1 MEKPINRDK
10 QIKLQSEETQL
21 VALATNPSRGK
32 FWQQVM
38 LAQGIGWVGALGIL
52 GSSIAWTQEQ
62 ASNPGGG
69 STIVEALPKAS
80 PIEPNLAAPRRAPAR
95 SGRRLRA
102 RMQRQRQ
109 RITSAVNN
117 NTYIDR
123 TDYSLGATR
132 RRSGRTDTYDAPS
145 SVVMTERT
153 TRRQT
158 TIARRQRAIEAGE
171 SVARVRTRVRSNLFR
186 RDSAS
191 ETQTDRSIEIPV
203 YRYRVGRISRRS
215 QITRRN
221 SQPTQFGRISRG
233 SQIARRREQ
242 QIQVDRISRRVQIAR
257 RAPQIQ
263 VDRIPR
269 RVQIARNSQP
279 THVERSTRRSQIARR
294 GQPEPERSNR
304 RSQIARIVQP
314 EPERSN
320 RRSQKARIGQPE
332 PERSARRSQIARSR
346 RPAQIPIEYVARTS
360 ASERIA
366 NTSSINHFRRR
377 SQTAWRSSHRGPEVA
392 AVGQIQIGSVTPNP
406 NSVRVR
412 HWNGIGTQ
420 TTLPQR
426 LAPQPIGSEQNSQPI
441 PPWPGLAYNTATS
454 KPQEYPRRPTLP
466 IIFPLSIPAQI
477 TSVFGWRIHP
487 ISGDLRFH
495 TGTDLGAPIGTPV
508 VAAYP
513 GRVALADTLSGYG
526 LTVII
531 QHNDGTQETR
541 YAHLSEV
548 YVEPGDFIEQGTT
561 IGRVGNTGTST
572 GPHLHFEIREQT
584 PEGWVAID
592 AGAQIESSLARLL
605 NTLQIAQSPQSET
618 TESTKLAQPKT
629 QLDNTELPEIIV
641 PNTPA
646 YFVPPLTGG

>member
-1 MEKPINRDK
+1 MEMEKPINRDK
-10 QIKLQSEETQL
+10 QIKLQSEENQL
-21 VALATNPSRGK
+21 VAIATNPSRGK
-32 FWQQVM
+32 FWQRV
-38 LAQGIGWVGALGIL
+38 LLVQGIGWVGAIGIL

-69 STIVEALPKAS
+69 STVVEALPKAS
-80 PIEPNLAAPRRAPAR
+80 PIEPNLEAPRRAPAR

-109 RITSAVNN
+109 RISSAVNN

-132 RRSGRTDTYDAPS
+132 RRSGPTDTYDAPS

-158 TIARRQRAIEAGE
+158 TITRRQRAIEAGE
-171 SVARVRTRVRSNLFR
+171 SVARVRTRVRNNPYRS
-186 RDSAS
+186 DSVAEVS
-191 ETQTDRSIEIPV
+191 SDRSIEIPV

-215 QITRRN
+215 QIARRH
-221 SQPTQFGRISRG
+221 SQPTQFERIS
-233 SQIARRREQ
+233 
-242 QIQVDRISRRVQIAR
+242 
-257 RAPQIQ
+257 
-263 VDRIPR
+263 
-269 RVQIARNSQP
+269 
-279 THVERSTRRSQIARR
+279 RRSQIARR
-294 GQPEPERSNR
+294 NSQPIQVQRIPRRVEIARNSQPSNLERSSRRSQMARIRQVEPERSSR
-304 RSQIARIVQP
+304 RSQMAQ
-314 EPERSN
+314 
-320 RRSQKARIGQPE
+320 
-332 PERSARRSQIARSR
+332 SR
-346 RPAQIPIEYVARTS
+346 RPAQIPIEYVASTS
-360 ASERIA
+360 VRDMPTARERRDRIA
-366 NTSSINHFRRR
+366 NTSSINNFRRR
-377 SQTAWRSSHRGPEVA
+377 SQTAWRSRRRGVEVA
-392 AVGQIQIGSVTPNP
+392 GVGQIQIGSVTPNP

-412 HWNGIGTQ
+412 HWNGIANQ
-420 TTLPQR
+420 AALPQA
-426 LAPQPIGSEQNSQPI
+426 LPPQRIGNDQNSQPI

-495 TGTDLGAPIGTPV
+495 TGTDIGAPMGTPV

-526 LTVII
+526 LTVIL

-541 YAHLSEV
+541 YAHLLEV

-561 IGRVGNTGTST
+561 IGRVGSTGNST

-592 AGAQIESSLARLL
+592 PGDQIETSLARLL
-605 NTLQIAQSPQSET
+605 NTLQIAQSPQSES

>member
-1 MEKPINRDK
+1 MEMEKPINRDK
-10 QIKLQSEETQL
+10 QIKLQSEENQL
-21 VALATNPSRGK
+21 VAIATNPSRGK
-32 FWQQVM
+32 FWQRV
-38 LAQGIGWVGALGIL
+38 LLVQGIGWVGAIGIL

-69 STIVEALPKAS
+69 STVVEALPKAS
-80 PIEPNLAAPRRAPAR
+80 PIEPNLEAPRRAPAR

-109 RITSAVNN
+109 RISSAVNN

-132 RRSGRTDTYDAPS
+132 RRSGPTDTYDAPS

-158 TIARRQRAIEAGE
+158 TITRRQRAIEAGE
-171 SVARVRTRVRSNLFR
+171 SVARVRTRVRNNPYRS
-186 RDSAS
+186 DSVAEVS
-191 ETQTDRSIEIPV
+191 SDRSIEIPV

-215 QITRRN
+215 QIARRH
-221 SQPTQFGRISRG
+221 SPPTQFGRISRR
-233 SQIARRREQ
+233 SQIARRH
-242 QIQVDRISRRVQIAR
+242 
-257 RAPQIQ
+257 
-263 VDRIPR
+263 
-269 RVQIARNSQP
+269 SQP
-279 THVERSTRRSQIARR
+279 TQFERISRRSQIARR
-294 GQPEPERSNR
+294 NSQPIQVQRIPRRVEIARNSQPSNLERSSR
-304 RSQIARIVQP
+304 RSQIARIRQV
-314 EPERSN
+314 EPERSS
-320 RRSQKARIGQPE
+320 RRSQMAQ
-332 PERSARRSQIARSR
+332 SR
-346 RPAQIPIEYVARTS
+346 RPAQIPIEYVASTS
-360 ASERIA
+360 VRDMPTARERRDRIA
-366 NTSSINHFRRR
+366 NTSSINNFRRR
-377 SQTAWRSSHRGPEVA
+377 SQTAWRSRRRGVEVA
-392 AVGQIQIGSVTPNP
+392 GVGQIQIGSVTPNP

-412 HWNGIGTQ
+412 HWNGIANQ
-420 TTLPQR
+420 AALPQA
-426 LAPQPIGSEQNSQPI
+426 LPPQRIGNDQNSQPI

-495 TGTDLGAPIGTPV
+495 TGTDIGAPMGTPV

-526 LTVII
+526 LTVIL

-541 YAHLSEV
+541 YAHLLEV

-561 IGRVGNTGTST
+561 IGRVGSTGNST

-592 AGAQIESSLARLL
+592 PGAQIETSLARLL
-605 NTLQIAQSPQSET
+605 NTLQIAQSPQSES